1 MSLYNSVPNQKTI
14 RIGWEFSFKYF
25 GLETVYNHS
34 MLSKILLV
42 ALLIFAINTQGAYD
56 ALRKLFASM
65 SGQLITNLEQDG
77 VGGQQ
82 YPIQEAPEGFYAC
95 GAAIRA

>member
-14 RIGWEFSFKYF
+14 RIRWEFSFKYF

-56 ALRKLFASM
+56 AIRKIFASM